1 MKNNKKQGRCPF
13 SPFTLLAVLLL
24 IGGMLAIIHNVT
36 VKGRCPVKMPE
47 KGIRYF
53 VFRHD
58 IDGVIAMTDCR
69 IARDV
74 LKSF

>member
-1 MKNNKKQGRCPF
+1 MSWQETQPAADISARQN
-13 SPFTLLAVLLL
+13 
-24 IGGMLAIIHNVT
+24 NVT
-36 VKGRCPVKMPE
+36 AKGRCPVKMSE

-58 IDGVIAMTDCR
+58 IDGVTAMTDCG